1 MNEKIVFL
9 YLKVLEPIMPAH
21 KPPAKPVPKK
31 SLFRRAAGATVRTTA
46 RLGWRVA
53 TSKPVRTIA
62 IGAAA
67 GAATYHATQNKGLA
81 IGAGVTAATI
91 STKTGRRLI
100 ARAAGGKK
108 KNRNKELI

>member
-1 MNEKIVFL
+1 MFL

-21 KPPAKPVPKK
+21 K
-31 SLFRRAAGATVRTTA
+31 LRRAAGATVRTTA

-81 IGAGVTAATI
+81 IGAGVTASTI

-100 ARAAGGKK
+100 AWAAGGKK